1 MANAVRVENISNA
14 DRELAPGSGF
24 IPAGGSVDYPADIYK
39 DKHEQ
44 FAKPLLEND
53 PPLIKLT
60 EFDSP
65 EIARRAPDLQK
76 QAEDDRKAEEARL
89 AAELLAEAEKKA
101 AEQKQTEQAEEQ
113 RLQEAQRQQSEGG
126 GRKHGR

>member
-1 MANAVRVENISNA
+1 MANAVRVENISHA

-24 IPAGGSVDYPADIYK
+24 IPAGGSVDYPVEIYR

-44 FAKPLLEND
+44 YAKPLLEND

-76 QAEDDRKAEEARL
+76 QAEDDKKAQEERA

-101 AEQKQTEQAEEQ
+101 AEQKQAE
-113 RLQEAQRQQSEGG
+113 EAQRQQGEGAS
-126 GRKHGR
+126 RKHGR